1 MLFKLISQL
10 SAILFFLIV
19 FIARIL
25 SVLDPRWHSTSAPIY
40 ALPIKVGLYWYS
52 AKTLNAS
59 QKYKEAPLIGT
70 MKPCMLKMSC
80 FFPGLNF
87 PLRSIL
93 AVTVSVLSAYQVIK
107 GKCINMGIIIVH
119 SSCFSIPIGSSPPAG
134 CIPTYSA
141 EDSRSHWYRNFT
153 HDSRLWNDSG
163 WR

>member
-25 SVLDPRWHSTSAPIY
+25 SVLDPRSHLISAPIY
-40 ALPIKVGLYWYS
+40 ALPIKVNLYWYS
-52 AKTLNAS
+52 ARTLNAS

-70 MKPCMLKMSC
+70 IKPCMLNMSC

-93 AVTVSVLSAYQVIK
+93 AVTVSVLSAYQVIQ
-107 GKCINMGIIIVH
+107 GNCINMGIIIVH
-119 SSCFSIPIGSSPPAG
+119 SSCFSISIGSSPPVG
-134 CIPTYSA
+134 WIPTYSA
-141 EDSRSHWYRNFT
+141 EDSRSHWYRIYT
-153 HDSRLWNDSG
+153 HDSGLRNDSR